1 MAQLQE
7 VDTILDETRSVTRS
21 ITSNIEESKYM
32 KSTIQNIYDSQ
43 LGKSAT
49 RNVKSADGFAVHD
62 IKL

>member
-7 VDTILDETRSVTRS
+7 VDTILDETRS

>member
-7 VDTILDETRSVTRS
+7 VDTILDETLS